1 MLSLLSLLSNPAVG
15 TFVGAIVGALTSI
28 ATTQLANKYEL
39 KNRREERYDIRI
51 EALRQSQINE
61 LTALEKHM
69 ASWGRQMVV
78 YYSSIINELKKEP
91 EVGSSVLG
99 DQDAAGLM
107 RAEQVQIMLHN
118 GLILDERIRRAV
130 QDLTSDLCLSND
142 AEVLENYLNRK
153 ILESRSV
160 LELIEARHREL
171 LLWGLSKEDAAVYG
185 GAI

>member
-1 MLSLLSLLSNPAVG
+1 
-15 TFVGAIVGALTSI
+15 
-28 ATTQLANKYEL
+28 
-39 KNRREERYDIRI
+39 
-51 EALRQSQINE
+51 
-61 LTALEKHM
+61 
-69 ASWGRQMVV
+69 
-78 YYSSIINELKKEP
+78 
-91 EVGSSVLG
+91 
-99 DQDAAGLM
+99 M